1 MLSLVSLVLS
11 FAILWPAA
19 VDASSDGQIART
31 IIHDADWVSIA
42 TISTQK
48 FIQGNAFVSLKSMC
62 DGPVSNSTGIP
73 YLYLTDRDVSVKD
86 MDVNNNVT
94 ILVSWAQ
101 TNRCPANETFD
112 PEDPRCAK
120 VMLSGTVEKVK
131 NSTDEHTFAQGAL
144 FERHPSMKYWPS
156 SHNFFVAK
164 IEPTQVLLLNQF
176 GGIHNVDIEDYLH
189 SRHTV

>member
-1 MLSLVSLVLS
+1 MLSL
-11 FAILWPAA
+11 
-19 VDASSDGQIART
+19 
-31 IIHDADWVSIA
+31 
-42 TISTQK
+42 
-48 FIQGNAFVSLKSMC
+48 
-62 DGPVSNSTGIP
+62 
-73 YLYLTDRDVSVKD
+73 
-86 MDVNNNVT
+86 
-94 ILVSWAQ
+94 
-101 TNRCPANETFD
+101 
-112 PEDPRCAK
+112 
-120 VMLSGTVEKVK
+120 VK